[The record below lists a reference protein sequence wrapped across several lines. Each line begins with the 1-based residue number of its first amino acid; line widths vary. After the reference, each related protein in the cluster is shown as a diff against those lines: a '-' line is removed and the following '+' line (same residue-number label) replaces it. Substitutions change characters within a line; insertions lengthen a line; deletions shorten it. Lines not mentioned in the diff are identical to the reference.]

1 MNKTTVYVLGENVYL
16 GSVSNDLLFSDAV
29 SDVESIASDV
39 SGDFMVVPVPPCFY
53 PETPLNADPTHVTVS
68 MTEYQQMSE
77 SQHACFSLNLSGHAS
92 MMASGSLEMP
102 FAGKVVDD
110 TFVGTMLKDGSDTS
124 SNSIE
129 TTLQVDCNI
138 EPKYFRN
145 AETSSTSSEQ
155 ENHVF
160 DLTDETIVGLPEPLI
175 PEPRQDFPE
184 AVESTST
191 NFSCDSGEQ
200 KAPIT
205 HEPLPAQEL
214 TQDGENDCDDDD
226 SEESDNDNDGDSHED
241 DNVDDLPPQPL
252 MTSPPIAAQ
261 PLAGTDELPPVAL
274 QPEPTAGVAVIPTTA
289 TPVSNICNSSSDFPS
304 QVVSDVFSTAFDAVA
319 SAGRAVITTMD
330 TFFTGAPK
338 PEAMATYNPKKEG
351 EVSVDI
357 PAQNGMPSRVRDD
370 KCVTGTS

>member
-1 MNKTTVYVLGENVYL
+1 MLGENVYL
-16 GSVSNDLLFSDAV
+16 VSFSNNLFSDAV

-53 PETPLNADPTHVTVS
+53 PEAPLNADPTHVTVS
-68 MTEYQQMSE
+68 VTEYQQMSE
-77 SQHACFSLNLSGHAS
+77 SQHAFFSLNLNGHAS
-92 MMASGSLEMP
+92 MMSSGSLEMP
-102 FAGKVVDD
+102 FTGKVVDD
-110 TFVGTMLKDGSDTS
+110 TFVGTLLKDESDTS

-129 TTLQVDCNI
+129 KTLQGDCII
-138 EPKYFRN
+138 EPKDFMN

-155 ENHVF
+155 ETRVF
-160 DLTDETIVGLPEPLI
+160 DLADETIPRLPEPLI

-191 NFSCDSGEQ
+191 NLSGESGEQ

-226 SEESDNDNDGDSHED
+226 DGEGEESDNDDDGHSHGT
-241 DNVDDLPPQPL
+241 VDDLQTPPL

-274 QPEPTAGVAVIPTTA
+274 QPEPTAAVAVTPTTA
-289 TPVSNICNSSSDFPS
+289 TPVSKVCDSGSDFPS
-304 QVVSDVFSTAFDAVA
+304 QVVSDVLSTAFDAVA
-319 SAGRAVITTMD
+319 SAGRAVFTTVD

-338 PEAMATYNPKKEG
+338 PEGTATYNTNEEG
-351 EVSVDI
+351 EISVNVT
-357 PAQNGMPSRVRDD
+357 AQNGMPSRVRDD
-370 KCVTGTS
+370 KFMTGTS